1 MWNITLLDRWSE
13 NIRYVVH
20 VQLYTEREHDWVAK
34 EICTVLNLK
43 FSGLVVNTGL
53 QGLEGRHDLWLV
65 SVGVKGRDW
74 GCGRGCRT
82 SQREENTQFEQNLA
96 CQKQR
101 DKEGR
106 ESGRQ
111 DEIFIPVHFLNTL
124 SPTLP
129 TSLSCWESFPSE
141 ELALPVFCV
150 IYNLADLSRGGTCFK
165 YCVPSLSLW
174 PLCPQ

>member
-43 FSGLVVNTGL
+43 FSGLVVSTGL

-74 GCGRGCRT
+74 ACGRGCRT
-82 SQREENTQFEQNLA
+82 SQSEANTQFEQNLA

-106 ESGRQ
+106 ERKTGWNIHSSS
-111 DEIFIPVHFLNTL
+111 FLNTL

-129 TSLSCWESFPSE
+129 TSLSCRESFPSE
-141 ELALPVFCV
+141 ELALPVFRV
-150 IYNLADLSRGGTCFK
+150 IYNLADLSRGGTCFR
-165 YCVPSLSLW
+165 YCVLSLCLW